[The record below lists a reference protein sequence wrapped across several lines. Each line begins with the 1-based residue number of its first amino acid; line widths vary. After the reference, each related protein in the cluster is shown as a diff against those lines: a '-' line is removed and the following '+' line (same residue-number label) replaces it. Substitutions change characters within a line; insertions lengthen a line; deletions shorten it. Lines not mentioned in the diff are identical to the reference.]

1 MALTSCQSK
10 YERLSKQIRQE
21 RKENLFFVKC
31 WRKEDDFSDYEEID
45 VFLENLDPHHEFEG
59 VELLNMEQ
67 MWEVIHRMNPKHLS
81 RGMQSGEDVI
91 LWERPNKEG
100 AKKGKWTFLT
110 DVVYLDLDHSQN
122 KNLVDGGPVRLDLT
136 NFEMKAW
143 IVTPYA
149 SYNVLD
155 SDRVNLDL
163 LAGARYLWLE
173 ITSKIEKQI
182 LTTTS
187 TSSSAESD
195 NVWDGIVGV
204 RGAIKLDEK
213 WHLPFHFDVG
223 TGDSDVTWQTYAGV
237 GYKLDNI
244 DLALG
249 YRHLRWDFD
258 DGAPLQHLYVT
269 GPMIGIKYWF

>member
-1 MALTSCQSK
+1 MKIKKCNFFKRCTIAFLVLATTLLISQPAFAEEATSDDWGLFAQGNIWLPDIKNELPDGTNVEITLDDILDNLELTVMAT
-10 YERLSKQIRQE
+10 
-21 RKENLFFVKC
+21 
-31 WRKEDDFSDYEEID
+31 
-45 VFLENLDPHHEFEG
+45 
-59 VELLNMEQ
+59 M
-67 MWEVIHRMNPKHLS
+67 
-81 RGMQSGEDVI
+81 
-91 LWERPNKEG
+91 G

-110 DVVYLDLDHSQN
+110 DVVYLNLDHSQN
-122 KNLVDGGPVRLDLT
+122 KNLVDDGPVRLDLT

-155 SDRVNLDL
+155 SDRVNLNL

-173 ITSKIEKQI
+173 ITPEIEKQI

-213 WHLPFHFDVG
+213 WYLPFHFDVG

-237 GYKLDNI
+237 GYKLDNF

-258 DGAPLQHLYVT
+258 DGAPLQQLYIT
-269 GPMIGIKYWF
+269 GPMVGIKYWF